1 MVFAE
6 EKVQRMRQGSLDA
19 AQAEILLA
27 ALP

>member
-1 MVFAE
+1 MAFDE
-6 EKVQRMRQGSLDA
+6 EKMQKMWQGRLDA